1 MSFAYTLSDTE
12 LHSKSLAQVLQATN
26 TQKFVFKFY
35 FHSKKLIPEH
45 STSYLGLRHRNILNG
60 VRDYKES

>member
-26 TQKFVFKFY
+26 TQKFKFY